1 MAGITDGI
9 VVGTGNKVE
18 DFGVKFFSKFGDGGV
33 DISPIGD
40 LKKSEVRELGR
51 YLRVS
56 EDIINAKPT
65 DGLWTD
71 GRCDED
77 QLLCSYDE
85 LEWAMDY
92 YEEMKS
98 KKIIISEIE
107 SLTLREKEVL
117 ERYTELYHKG
127 VHKVQLPPVFRL

>member
-65 DGLWTD
+65 DGLWAD